1 MNLRQ
6 KAKAYKK
13 AFEELL
19 VKFLSLQDEYIKT
32 VNSTHVI
39 TNELRLDSLGDE
51 DSQSEYIRYR
61 LIYDLMKSEELKPYL
76 VFYDHV
82 DPFTGEKVCR
92 VELKVVKPELEVE
105 E

>member
-6 KAKAYKK
+6 KAKAYKQ
-13 AFEELL
+13 AVEELL
-19 VKFLSLQDEYIKT
+19 VKLVSLQNEYIKT
-32 VNSTHVI
+32 VNSSHII
-39 TNELRLDSLGDE
+39 TNELRLDNVGDE

-92 VELKVVKPELEVE
+92 VELNVVKPEIEVE

>member
-13 AFEELL
+13 TFEELL
-19 VKFLSLQDEYIKT
+19 VRYLSLQNEYIKT

-82 DPFTGEKVCR
+82 DPFTGKKVCR
-92 VELKVVKPELEVE
+92 VELNVVKPELEVE

>member
-13 AFEELL
+13 AVEELFVKL
-19 VKFLSLQDEYIKT
+19 VSLQNEYIKT
-32 VNSTHVI
+32 VNSSHII
-39 TNELRLDSLGDE
+39 TNELRLDNVGDE